1 MLSRLAHAPRRVVIC
16 FSFDAVDEAP
26 LSRACVA
33 ETFLQVDVLRNCFNA
48 FLHPFPLAGNWDSN
62 SKAA

>member
-1 MLSRLAHAPRRVVIC
+1 MIC

-33 ETFLQVDVLRNCFNA
+33 ETFLQVDILRNCFNA